1 MHPDGVSISLF
12 VAGAG
17 LLLALTIYG
26 LLRLAG
32 VVARGDGDENQ
43 DAHS

>member
-1 MHPDGVSISLF
+1 MHPDGISIVLF

-17 LLLALTIYG
+17 LLLALSIYG

-32 VVARGDGDENQ
+32 VVARDDDENQ
-43 DAHS
+43 DANS